1 MLCSLASVHALSRSG
16 KELSVMTR
24 RHIVLVPAFPLSAAA
39 PAAAFAR
46 DAGDERLLTELT
58 TLEPFDHETAIPPP
72 AQPST

>member
-1 MLCSLASVHALSRSG
+1 
-16 KELSVMTR
+16 MTR